1 MNASLWAL
9 VCVPAALICM
19 CNIMG
24 FHELSPLSL
33 SATHPADH
41 SNPDPSSLHVA
52 HFAQS
57 ILRLG
62 DVKLPCQLGHT
73 TSCWK
78 RGGNKAKRW
87 VMESLTTNM
96 RTGRMLQYSLNTRGI
111 SRSSLPPES
120 ASLSLLVNPSY
131 VNIALWT
138 NTHTSTGQRLRN
150 VGDKDMTDTRVTKN
164 GNKTQAELSDHL
176 FDPCKSK

>member
-78 RGGNKAKRW
+78 RREQSKKVSDGEFDHKYAN
-87 VMESLTTNM
+87 
-96 RTGRMLQYSLNTRGI
+96 
-111 SRSSLPPES
+111 
-120 ASLSLLVNPSY
+120 
-131 VNIALWT
+131 WT
-138 NTHTSTGQRLRN
+138 NVTIFSKHKRYITVLLTSWVSQFEFVGESIICEYCPVDKHTHKHRSAAKKCGWQRHDRHTLQKMARKHRLN
-150 VGDKDMTDTRVTKN
+150 
-164 GNKTQAELSDHL
+164 
-176 FDPCKSK
+176 

>member
-19 CNIMG
+19 CNIIG

-78 RGGNKAKRW
+78 RGGNKGKRW

-96 RTGRMLQYSLNTRGI
+96 RTGWMLQYSLNTRGI
-111 SRSSLPPES
+111 SQSSLPPES

-138 NTHTSTGQRLRN
+138 NTHT
-150 VGDKDMTDTRVTKN
+150 
-164 GNKTQAELSDHL
+164 QAQVSG
-176 FDPCKSK
+176 